1 MSKRTKQNFD
11 AAMMDGT
18 IMIRNSSVLFLG
30 AGGSGKSHTLAALL
44 GEEPPSQR
52 NSTPCVKKPI
62 RTIAHYKVG
71 VSGGRLKRI
80 TEDTYSDMLGG
91 TAKQFQVDSSNSKK
105 TTPTPAASKPQE
117 MTSQKTT
124 SPRSSSASSSVDSQ
138 ESTTKKEAFD
148 SSPKKTKKKAVCGFD
163 RELQRRMQA
172 LPKASEDL
180 NEKNLMDLK
189 DSGGQPSF
197 HEVLPLFVDD
207 TSFAVITVKLN
218 ERMDDYPDV
227 EFFINGEAVGEP
239 FKSYFTQGQTFRNCT
254 RVVLSTCKRDKHPK
268 FIVFGTHKDL
278 EHECKPKESRE
289 EKNRRLRELIPPAMR
304 DDVIYCDESLEEVI
318 FGVNVKTPGDDDRQ
332 VIDRVR
338 DILIQELLK
347 VPQQR
352 LPIRYFALENA
363 FVRLAK
369 YQGKAVL
376 SKEECFQEAAA
387 FHFTMESFEGAL
399 RYLHSLKL
407 IFYYEAVLPG
417 LVFLDAQTLLDKISE
432 LVEYSLSL
440 RSKKKTRTV
449 PVTKAGTLEE
459 FKAHGLVT
467 LELLS
472 QFQTH
477 YVPNIFTAKELVVI
491 LKYLRVLAEVGEDKF
506 LMPCLLSVVN
516 INRLSPYLAVHSIPA
531 LLFYFG
537 ADGAKL
543 GVFCCLISSLIT
555 EAKWELMTENDRP
568 VQVARNQVQFM
579 LPGDD
584 PGAITISDSLSS
596 FFHVSITF
604 PRSVSSQKAQQIC
617 SNICPSVRETILS
630 SIRKAHQKLNYHE
643 SNPKIAFPCTGH
655 QTSACDLHPAIV
667 SSSGLLKC
675 TTHPK
680 SVCNELTD
688 QHHLWLGKSSQSGAG
703 MHFISLVLAC

>member
-1 MSKRTKQNFD
+1 MSKRTQQNFD

-18 IMIRNSSVLFLG
+18 IMIRNSSILFLG
-30 AGGSGKSHTLAALL
+30 ASGSGKSHALAALL

-71 VSGGRLKRI
+71 VSGGRLQRI

-91 TAKQFQVDSSNSKK
+91 TAKRFQVDSSSSKK
-105 TTPTPAASKPQE
+105 TTPTPAASKEQD
-117 MTSQKTT
+117 MTLQKTT
-124 SPRSSSASSSVDSQ
+124 SPSSAASSVDSQ

-148 SSPKKTKKKAVCGFD
+148 SSPKTKKKALCGFD

-189 DSGGQPSF
+189 DSAGQPSF

-227 EFFINGEAVGEP
+227 EFFINGEAVGEA

-254 RVVLSTCKRDKHPK
+254 RVVLSKCKRDKHPK

-278 EHECKPKESRE
+278 EHKCKPKESRE
-289 EKNRRLRELIPPAMR
+289 EKNRRLRELIPPAMK

-318 FGVNVKTPGDDDRQ
+318 FGVNVNMPGDDDRQ

-352 LPIRYFALENA
+352 LPLHYFALENA

-387 FHFTMESFEGAL
+387 FHFSSMESFEGAL

-432 LVEYSLSL
+432 LVVYSLSL

-459 FKAHGLVT
+459 FKAYGFVT

-477 YVPNIFTAKELVVI
+477 YVPNIFTSKELVVI

-516 INRLSPYLAVHSIPA
+516 IDRLSPHLGVHSNPA

-555 EAKWELMTENDRP
+555 EAKWELMTKKNRP
-568 VQVARNQVQFM
+568 VQVARNQVQFKV
-579 LPGDD
+579 PGGD

-596 FFHVSITF
+596 FFHVSISL
-604 PRSVSSQKAQQIC
+604 PDGISSEKAQQIC
-617 SNICPSVRETILS
+617 SNICPSVRETILA
-630 SIRKAHQKLNYHE
+630 SIRKAHLKLNYHDV
-643 SNPKIAFPCTGH
+643 SNPEIAFPCSEHRG
-655 QTSACDLHPAIV
+655 SDLHPATIGKSEV
-667 SSSGLLKC
+667 LTC
-675 TTHPK
+675 TADPE
-680 SVCNELTD
+680 SVCSELTEK
-688 QHHLWLGKSSQSGAG
+688 HKLWLGKHSQSGAG
-703 MHFISLVLAC
+703 TQCY

>member
-1 MSKRTKQNFD
+1 MSKITKKNFD
-11 AAMMDGT
+11 TAMMDGT

-44 GEEPPSQR
+44 EEEPPSQR

-91 TAKQFQVDSSNSKK
+91 TAKRFQVDSSSSKK
-105 TTPTPAASKPQE
+105 TTPTSAVSKAQE
-117 MTSQKTT
+117 MTSQKAT
-124 SPRSSSASSSVDSQ
+124 SPSSAASSVDSQ
-138 ESTTKKEAFD
+138 ESTTKKETFD
-148 SSPKKTKKKAVCGFD
+148 SSSKTKKKALCGFD

-227 EFFINGEAVGEP
+227 EFFINGEAVGEA
-239 FKSYFTQGQTFRNCT
+239 FKSYFTHGQTFRNCI

-289 EKNRRLRELIPPAMR
+289 EKNRRLRELIPPAMK

-352 LPIRYFALENA
+352 LPLRYFALENA

-387 FHFTMESFEGAL
+387 FHFSMESFEGAL

-459 FKAHGLVT
+459 FKAYGFVT

-477 YVPNIFTAKELVVI
+477 YVPNIFTAIELVVI
-491 LKYLRVLAEVGEDKF
+491 LKYLRVLAEVGKDKF

-516 INRLSPYLAVHSIPA
+516 IDCLSPHLGVHSIPA

-555 EAKWELMTENDRP
+555 EAKWELMTKKNRP
-568 VQVARNQVQFM
+568 VQVARNQVQFKV
-579 LPGDD
+579 PGGD

-596 FFHVSITF
+596 FFHVSISL
-604 PRSVSSQKAQQIC
+604 PDGVSSEKAQQIC
-617 SNICPSVRETILS
+617 SNICPSVRETILA
-630 SIRKAHQKLNYHE
+630 SIRKAHLKLNYHDM
-643 SNPKIAFPCTGH
+643 SNPEIAFPCSGH
-655 QTSACDLHPAIV
+655 GDSDLHPATIGKSKV
-667 SSSGLLKC
+667 LTC
-675 TTHPK
+675 TADPE
-680 SVCNELTD
+680 SVCNELTEK
-688 QHHLWLGKSSQSGAG
+688 HKLWLGKHSQSCAG
-703 MHFISLVLAC
+703 TRCY

>member
-18 IMIRNSSVLFLG
+18 TMIRNSSVLFLG

-44 GEEPPSQR
+44 EEEPPSQR

-91 TAKQFQVDSSNSKK
+91 TVKRFQVDSSSSKK

-124 SPRSSSASSSVDSQ
+124 SLRPSSASSSVDSQ
-138 ESTTKKEAFD
+138 ESTTKKVAFD
-148 SSPKKTKKKAVCGFD
+148 SSSKKTKKKAVCGFD

-218 ERMDDYPDV
+218 ERMDDYPDI
-227 EFFINGEAVGEP
+227 EFFINGKAVGEP
-239 FKSYFTQGQTFRNCT
+239 FKSYFTHGQTFRNCT
-254 RVVLSTCKRDKHPK
+254 RVVLSTCKCDKHPK

-318 FGVNVKTPGDDDRQ
+318 FGVNVKTPRDDDRQ

-352 LPIRYFALENA
+352 LPLRYFALENA

-376 SKEECFQEAAA
+376 SKEECFQEAVA

-440 RSKKKTRTV
+440 RSKKKTRKV

-459 FKAHGLVT
+459 FKAYGIVT

-491 LKYLRVLAEVGEDKF
+491 LKYLRVLAEVSEDKF

-516 INRLSPYLAVHSIPA
+516 IDRLSPHLAVHNIPA

-596 FFHVSITF
+596 FFHISITF
-604 PRSVSSQKAQQIC
+604 PRSVSSEKAQQIC
-617 SNICPSVRETILS
+617 SNICPSVRETILA

-643 SNPKIAFPCTGH
+643 SNPKIAFPCTEH
-655 QTSACDLHPAIV
+655 QASTCDLHPAIV

-680 SVCNELTD
+680 SVCNELTE
-688 QHHLWLGKSSQSGAG
+688 QHHLWLGKSSQFGAG
-703 MHFISLVLAC
+703 MYFISLLAC

>member
-1 MSKRTKQNFD
+1 MSKRTQRNFD

-18 IMIRNSSVLFLG
+18 TMIRNSSVLFLG

-91 TAKQFQVDSSNSKK
+91 TAKRFQVDSSSSKK

-124 SPRSSSASSSVDSQ
+124 SSSSAASSVNSQ

-148 SSPKKTKKKAVCGFD
+148 SSPKKTKKKALCGFD

-180 NEKNLMDLK
+180 NEKNLLDLK

-207 TSFAVITVKLN
+207 TSFAVVTVKLN

-227 EFFINGEAVGEP
+227 EFFINGKAVGEP

-289 EKNRRLRELIPPAMR
+289 EKNRRLRELIPPAMK
-304 DDVIYCDESLEEVI
+304 DDIIYCDESLEEVI

-332 VIDRVR
+332 VIDQVR

-352 LPIRYFALENA
+352 LPLRYFALENA

-376 SKEECFQEAAA
+376 SKEECFHEAVA

-440 RSKKKTRTV
+440 RSKKKTRKV

-506 LMPCLLSVVN
+506 LMPCLLWVVN
-516 INRLSPYLAVHSIPA
+516 IDRLSPYLAVHSIPA

-604 PRSVSSQKAQQIC
+604 PRSVSSEKAQQIC

-680 SVCNELTD
+680 SVCNELTE
-688 QHHLWLGKSSQSGAG
+688 QHYLWLGKSSQSGAG